1 MAKALFITDKELKQ
15 MTVLNGN
22 IDPDKTKQ
30 FVIIAQDIML

>member
-22 IDPDKTKQ
+22 IDPDKTRYAY
-30 FVIIAQDIML
+30 F